1 MEPKYAA
8 PLMCAGITVFNAI
21 YISNV
26 RPTGR
31 IGVVGIGGLGHLAL
45 QFARAWGC
53 HVTAISGSADKKEEA
68 LSFGAHDF
76 LVSRNLKIEDVKAED
91 KFDLI
96 LDTVSASLD
105 WDLYISLLKRN
116 GAMYLMGFPDKPMEI
131 KNAAN
136 LITAQASLRG
146 AINGGR
152 YLTELMLDFADR
164 HNIKPMVEEYPF
176 SVQGIEESME
186 VCGKSK
192 ARYRGVLVAKE

>member
-1 MEPKYAA
+1 
-8 PLMCAGITVFNAI
+8 MCAGITVFNAI

-68 LSFGAHDF
+68 LGFGAHDF